1 MLKATTITFGKRFLT
16 TEISSIGDL
25 IAALLA
31 KKTTDTGAIWYRGQS
46 DASWRLLP
54 SLLRQANAIS
64 ESSLLTRFKQSAAML
79 ASHKPESSFDWIF
92 LMQHYGVPTRLLDW
106 TENPLVATYFAV
118 ENRKEEDAAVW
129 LLHPNRLNTNAHIS
143 DKDEADY
150 IPSFDDVE
158 VQGYSTERVRL
169 DKRMNLLPIAAIAT
183 RNNPR
188 IQAQLGTFTIHHN
201 AVFPHALVRLSS
213 PWGRIRGKEA
223 AAVGLAHLAEA
234 SQYRSAVRRSCA
246 LGQPESGLAADLA
259 AQAVELIFSHGRF
272 PFSLTRLQESLK
284 LPT

>member
-1 MLKATTITFGKRFLT
+1 MT

-25 IAALLA
+25 IAALLE
-31 KKTTDTGAIWYRGQS
+31 KKTIGTGAIWYRGQS
-46 DASWRLLP
+46 NASWKLLP
-54 SLLRQANAIS
+54 SLLRQKNAIS

-118 ENRKEEDAAVW
+118 ENLEKEEDAAVW
-129 LLHPNRLNTNAHIS
+129 LLHPNQLNTHAHIN

-150 IPSFDDVE
+150 IPAFDDDE

-169 DKRMNLLPIAAIAT
+169 DKRMNLLPIATIAT

-201 AVFPHALVRLSS
+201 EIKPIEEVGDGSHCEKFIIPHEAKEQIRSELSILGVNRLTLFP
-213 PWGRIRGKEA
+213 EM
-223 AAVGLAHLAEA
+223 A
-234 SQYRSAVRRSCA
+234 SISDTV
-246 LGQPESGLAADLA
+246 
-259 AQAVELIFSHGRF
+259 
-272 PFSLTRLQESLK
+272 
-284 LPT
+284 